1 MSIIIEELQKLL
13 DTVAKAP
20 WRVKSEE
27 TIAILDVNYDKLATA
42 NWLHLRGRREAVEAE
57 ANARLI
63 ALAPTLAARVIEQ
76 QRIIDALAQD
86 ASRAADLEKAA
97 GEMAEALINAI
108 AGGLER
114 QIYRAA
120 NAALA
125 TYRETQK

>member
-76 QRIIDALAQD
+76 QRIICLLYTSPSPRD
-86 ASRAADLEKAA
+86 R
-97 GEMAEALINAI
+97 G
-108 AGGLER
+108 
-114 QIYRAA
+114 
-120 NAALA
+120 
-125 TYRETQK
+125 